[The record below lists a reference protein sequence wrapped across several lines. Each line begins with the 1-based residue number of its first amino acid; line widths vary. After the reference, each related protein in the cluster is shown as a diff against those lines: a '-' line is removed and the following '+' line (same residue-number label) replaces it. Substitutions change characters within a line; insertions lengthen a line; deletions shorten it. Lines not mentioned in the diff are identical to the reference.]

1 MDVNCAMPFGLSP
14 RAEQSREQALGD
26 FVSCSRHDLM
36 MLMLKFRGSFEVKKQ
51 IISGGFH
58 P

>member
-14 RAEQSREQALGD
+14 RAEQSREQALGH
-26 FVSCSRHDLM
+26 FVYCSRHDLM
-36 MLMLKFRGSFEVKKQ
+36 MLIFQLIGSSQVKKL